1 MKRRNFIIA
10 SASAG
15 ALALTGE
22 NVLANTKNETEIET
36 QPKTVYFHY
45 LLFWLKPELTPNQV
59 KDFQNFFEG
68 LKKLPYVKN
77 VRYGGPANSSPRPV
91 MDNSF
96 TYNASMEFDSLE
108 DLETYGK
115 LDGHLALVAKYKPF
129 FNKMMVHDSIYN
141 Q

>member
-1 MKRRNFIIA
+1 MKRRNFIIT

-22 NVLANTKNETEIET
+22 NVLANTTNEIKSG
-36 QPKTVYFHY
+36 QKTVYFHY
-45 LLFWLKPELTPNQV
+45 LLFWLKPELTDAQV
-59 KDFQNFFEG
+59 KDFKNFFEG

-77 VRYGGPANSSPRPV
+77 VRYGGPANSTPRPI

-129 FNKMMVHDSIYN
+129 FNKMMVHDSVYN

>member
-1 MKRRNFIIA
+1 MKRRNFIIT

-15 ALALTGE
+15 ALALVGE
-22 NVLANTKNETEIET
+22 NVLANPVNETASKT
-36 QPKTVYFHY
+36 KTVYFHY
-45 LLFWLKPELTPNQV
+45 LLFWLKPELTPTQV

-77 VRYGGPANSSPRPV
+77 VRYGGPANSTPRPV

-129 FNKMMVHDSIYN
+129 FNKMMVHDSVYN

>member
-1 MKRRNFIIA
+1 MKRRNFIIT

-15 ALALTGE
+15 ALALVGE
-22 NVLANTKNETEIET
+22 SVLAKPLNEI
-36 QPKTVYFHY
+36 QHQQKTVYFHY
-45 LLFWLKPELTPNQV
+45 LLFWLKLELTSEQV

-77 VRYGGPANSSPRPV
+77 VRYGGPANSTPRPV

-129 FNKMMVHDSIYN
+129 FNKMMVHDSVYN

>member
-1 MKRRNFIIA
+1 MKRRNFIIS

-22 NVLANTKNETEIET
+22 NVLANTTETKS
-36 QPKTVYFHY
+36 KTVYFHY
-45 LLFWLKPELTPNQV
+45 LLFWLKPELTPEQV

-77 VRYGGPANSSPRPV
+77 VRYGGPANSSPRAV
-91 MDNSF
+91 LDNTF

-129 FNKMMVHDSIYN
+129 FNKMMVHDSVYK

>member
-1 MKRRNFIIA
+1 MKRRNFILK
-10 SASAG
+10 SAGAG
-15 ALALTGE
+15 ALALTGGS
-22 NVLANTKNETEIET
+22 VLANTFDEAS
-36 QPKTVYFHY
+36 KTKPVYFHY
-45 LLFWLKPELTPNQV
+45 LLFWLKPELTEAQV
-59 KDFQNFFEG
+59 KDFENFFEG

-77 VRYGGPANSSPRPV
+77 VRYGRPAASTPRPV

-129 FNKMMVHDSIYN
+129 FNKMMVHDSVYN

>member
-1 MKRRNFIIA
+1 MERRNFIIA

-22 NVLANTKNETEIET
+22 NVLANTQNETEKET
-36 QPKTVYFHY
+36 QPKAVYFHY
-45 LLFWLKPELTPNQV
+45 LLFWLKPELTPTQV

>member
-1 MKRRNFIIA
+1 MERRNFIIK

-15 ALALTGE
+15 ALALTGTK
-22 NVLANTKNETEIET
+22 VLANTIDETAIET
-36 QPKTVYFHY
+36 KSKTVYFHY
-45 LLFWLKPELTPNQV
+45 LLFWLKPELTAAEV

-115 LDGHLALVAKYKPF
+115 LEGHLALVAKYKPF

>member
-1 MKRRNFIIA
+1 MKRRNFIIT

-15 ALALTGE
+15 ALALVGE
-22 NVLANTKNETEIET
+22 SVLAKPLDEI
-36 QPKTVYFHY
+36 QHQQKTVYFHY
-45 LLFWLKPELTPNQV
+45 LLFWLKPELTSDQV

-129 FNKMMVHDSIYN
+129 FNKMMVHDSVYN

>member
-1 MKRRNFIIA
+1 MKRRNFIIS

-22 NVLANTKNETEIET
+22 NVLANTTETKS
-36 QPKTVYFHY
+36 KTVYFHY
-45 LLFWLKPELTPNQV
+45 LLFWLKPELTPEQV
-59 KDFQNFFEG
+59 KDFENFFEG

-77 VRYGGPANSSPRPV
+77 VRYGGPANSSPRAV
-91 MDNSF
+91 LDNSF

-129 FNKMMVHDSIYN
+129 FNKMMVHDSVYN

>member
-1 MKRRNFIIA
+1 MKRRNFIIT

-15 ALALTGE
+15 ALALVGE
-22 NVLANTKNETEIET
+22 SVLAKPLNEI
-36 QPKTVYFHY
+36 QHQQKTVYFHY
-45 LLFWLKPELTPNQV
+45 LLFWLKPELTSEQV
-59 KDFQNFFEG
+59 KDFQTFFEG

-77 VRYGGPANSSPRPV
+77 VRYGGPANSTPRPV
-91 MDNSF
+91 IDNSF

-129 FNKMMVHDSIYN
+129 FNKMMVHDSVYN

>member
-1 MKRRNFIIA
+1 MERRNFIIK

-15 ALALTGE
+15 ALALTGTK
-22 NVLANTKNETEIET
+22 VLANTINESEIET
-36 QPKTVYFHY
+36 KSKTVYFHY
-45 LLFWLKPELTPNQV
+45 LLFWLKPELTAAEV

-77 VRYGGPANSSPRPV
+77 VRYGRPANSSPRPV

-115 LDGHLALVAKYKPF
+115 LEGHLALVAKYKPF

>member
-1 MKRRNFIIA
+1 MKRRNFIIS

-15 ALALTGE
+15 ALALTGGK
-22 NVLANTKNETEIET
+22 VLANSIDETEPKT
-36 QPKTVYFHY
+36 KTVYFHY
-45 LLFWLKPELTPNQV
+45 LLFWLKPELTVVEV

-77 VRYGGPANSSPRPV
+77 VRYGGPANSSPRAV
-91 MDNSF
+91 LDNSF

-129 FNKMMVHDSIYN
+129 FNKMMVHDSVYN